1 MVHFTFE
8 DQAVLNQIITKDT
21 SYEQVL
27 KSLENIE
34 YQDNLIKGVL
44 TSLVNKFKKLTK
56 EEFEYI
62 KNNPFIL
69 PFDIEDDEKNK
80 Y

>member
-69 PFDIEDDEKNK
+69 PFDIEDDEEDK
-80 Y
+80 